1 MTLATER
8 ANRADFPVDS
18 VDQLNPLDLPA
29 DPADLPADLPADPA
43 DPTDPADLPT
53 DFP

>member
-29 DPADLPADLPADPA
+29 DPADLPADPA

>member
-8 ANRADFPVDS
+8 ANCSDFPVDS

-29 DPADLPADLPADPA
+29 DPADLPADPA

>member
-1 MTLATER
+1 MNLATEI
-8 ANRADFPVDS
+8 ANRADLPVDR
-18 VDQLNPLDLPA
+18 VDQLNPIDLPA
-29 DPADLPADLPADPA
+29 DPTDPADLPADLPA